1 MTAVHVLFVRP
12 ALERGGDLH
21 WAGDSASLR
30 GRPGGSVAEKL
41 ASRDYTY
48 LLLMLAAIG
57 HLEWFLYAAAAGA
70 WVFTVALI
78 AYRFLAMPGRRR
90 VAVSR

>member
-1 MTAVHVLFVRP
+1 MVTVHVLFIRP

-21 WAGDSASLR
+21 WTGDAGSLR
-30 GRPGGSVAEKL
+30 GRPGTALVEKL

-48 LLLMLAAIG
+48 LLLPLAAIG

-70 WVFTVALI
+70 WVFTTALI
-78 AYRFLAMPGRRR
+78 VYGLLLTSGARRG
-90 VAVSR
+90 AHSR